1 MIPNGRLA
9 VTLRLSREGCV
20 FTFATGAALGILGP
34 MVATI
39 RLSVPGALRYRP
51 IAVRA
56 VAEAARLVSGSAPRD
71 AKNPTVDP
79 LALDIRHPFD
89 TAVVSAF
96 MEIFNNIAI
105 HAYQRKGTG
114 TIEIEITPSMDAIV
128 IEVKD
133 DGRPFDIDNV
143 APLATELDEESLPE
157 GGMGI
162 HIAKTMLDEMTYE
175 PGPPNLWRLCKR
187 LPVTQVAVGRS

>member
-1 MIPNGRLA
+1 MA
-9 VTLRLSREGCV
+9 
-20 FTFATGAALGILGP
+20 
-34 MVATI
+34 ATI
-39 RLSVPGALRYRP
+39 RISVPGTLRYRP

-56 VAEAARLVSGSAPRD
+56 VAEAARLVSASSPRD
-71 AKNPTVDP
+71 PKNPTVDP
-79 LALDIRHPFD
+79 LAHDIRHPFD

-105 HAYQRKGTG
+105 HAYQRKGGG
-114 TIEIEITPSMDAIV
+114 TIEIEITPSKDAIV

-133 DGRPFDIDNV
+133 DGRPFDIDDV
-143 APLATELDEESLPE
+143 APLPTELDEETLPE

-162 HIAKTMLDEMTYE
+162 HIAKTMLDEMTYA

-187 LPVTQVAVGRS
+187 LPATLVAVGRS

>member
-1 MIPNGRLA
+1 
-9 VTLRLSREGCV
+9 
-20 FTFATGAALGILGP
+20 

-39 RLSVPGALRYRP
+39 RLSVPGTLRYRP
-51 IAVRA
+51 IAVRT
-56 VAEAARLVSGSAPRD
+56 VAEAARLVSGSSPRD
-71 AKNPTVDP
+71 PKNPTIDP
-79 LALDIRHPFD
+79 LAHDIRHPFD

-105 HAYQRKGTG
+105 HAYQRKEGG
-114 TIEIEITPSMDAIV
+114 LIEIEITASMDAIV

-133 DGRPFDIDNV
+133 DGRPFDIDEV
-143 APLATELDEESLPE
+143 VPIPTELDEASLPE

-175 PGPPNLWRLCKR
+175 PGPPNLWRLYKR
-187 LPVTQVAVGRS
+187 LPVPQAAAGRS